1 MYQAAW
7 THKDKHILV
16 IPLKRRGQIGTQIAM
31 IMVGVI
37 YSKEGTLGA

>member
-16 IPLKRRGQIGTQIAM
+16 IPLKRGQIGTQIAM